1 MAIHRSTIQ
10 LLRFPFSVFL
20 LPVYLFAV
28 SQVQKIDV
36 PGLIFSFFI
45 LHLLVYPASNGYNSY
60 MDRDESSIGGVKD
73 PLQPTKQLYHASL
86 LLDSL
91 AVLLS
96 LLVSIYFSMGILLY
110 ILVSRA
116 YSYRGI
122 RLKKYPVLGY
132 LSVVIFQGA
141 VTFAISYHACSVG
154 HPMKVPLLP
163 ALASSL
169 LIGGF
174 YPLTQVYQHEADQA
188 DGVHTISRMLGYRGT
203 FVFCALLYSVAMF
216 TLFLYF
222 TERGQQT
229 RFFVFSTFLLP
240 VLFYF
245 LRWARKVWHD
255 NSAANFSNTMTMN
268 LVASVCTNL
277 AFLVLLIWNHI
288 E

>member
-1 MAIHRSTIQ
+1 
-10 LLRFPFSVFL
+10 
-20 LPVYLFAV
+20 
-28 SQVQKIDV
+28 
-36 PGLIFSFFI
+36 
-45 LHLLVYPASNGYNSY
+45 
-60 MDRDESSIGGVKD
+60 
-73 PLQPTKQLYHASL
+73 
-86 LLDSL
+86 
-91 AVLLS
+91 
-96 LLVSIYFSMGILLY
+96 
-110 ILVSRA
+110 VSRA

-122 RLKKYPVLGY
+122 RLKKYPILGY

-141 VTFAISYHACSVG
+141 VTFAISYHACSVD
-154 HPMKVPLLP
+154 HPQQFPWLP
-163 ALASSL
+163 AIASSL

-174 YPLTQVYQHEADQA
+174 YPLTQVYQHEADKA
-188 DGVHTISRMLGYRGT
+188 DGVRTISRMLGYRGT

-216 TLFLYF
+216 ALFLYF

-255 NSAANFSNTMTMN
+255 YSAANFSNTMTMN